1 MKKYKKALV
10 CISTA
15 LLLIS
20 GMGNVVFAEEGNDDL
35 SFVGEGTQDILI
47 DEAEDHNDASEE
59 AFDDAGEAVFSAP
72 AVGNVSD
79 PEEVEYVDVITH
91 ETDKKLKETDYVNI
105 EKYVTVY
112 NGTDYSAVYDF
123 NYYINHNNDVKT
135 VIGANTKKV
144 LEHFV
149 KNGMKELRCGKK
161 SFDIYSYIYANSDLR
176 RSFGTD
182 YEKYFIHYIQHGKAE
197 KRKAVG
203 VRSMQNYLTV
213 YKDVDVSSIYDFN
226 YYLSNN
232 STLRKKYMLDDAGLL
247 EYFAMTGIFSNDKA
261 KASYKDS
268 DYKTIKASLNE
279 IKNNPVGTEIVRYA
293 LQFVGN
299 PYVYGGNSLT
309 NGTDCSGFTYLVFQ
323 HFGISIP
330 RDSVTQ
336 GHSGK
341 LITSVANAIPGDI
354 FYYSWGHVAL
364 YIGNGKIVHAS
375 NVNTGIIVSEMGEY
389 WGHPASIRRYF

>member
-1 MKKYKKALV
+1 M
-10 CISTA
+10 
-15 LLLIS
+15 
-20 GMGNVVFAEEGNDDL
+20 
-35 SFVGEGTQDILI
+35 
-47 DEAEDHNDASEE
+47 
-59 AFDDAGEAVFSAP
+59 
-72 AVGNVSD
+72 
-79 PEEVEYVDVITH
+79 
-91 ETDKKLKETDYVNI
+91 
-105 EKYVTVY
+105 
-112 NGTDYSAVYDF
+112 
-123 NYYINHNNDVKT
+123 
-135 VIGANTKKV
+135 IGANTKKV

-149 KNGMKELRCGKK
+149 KNGIKELRCGKK

-176 RSFGTD
+176 RAFGTD
-182 YEKYFIHYIQHGKAE
+182 IEKYYIHYIQHGKSE
-197 KRKAVG
+197 KRTAVG
-203 VRSMQNYLTV
+203 VKSMQNYLTV

-226 YYLSNN
+226 YYLSKN
-232 STLRKKYMLDDAGLL
+232 STLKKKYMLDDAGLL
-247 EYFAMTGIFSNDKA
+247 EYFAMTGIFANDKA
-261 KASYKDS
+261 KASYKEA

-279 IKNNPVGTEIVRYA
+279 IKNNPIGTEIVRYA

-309 NGTDCSGFTYLVFQ
+309 DGTDCSGFTYLVFQ

-336 GHSGK
+336 GNNGK

-389 WGHPASIRRYF
+389 WGHPASIRRYLISMRF